1 MAGITYDPHFTEA
14 DAYQLRSFMTVTK
27 RLNLDNATEKKISI
41 QTSGYEFV
49 AITAKTEP
57 EVKVYQVQ
65 LETKLR
71 ERIVVQVSCTK
82 SHLLI

>member
-27 RLNLDNATEKKISI
+27 QLKLDSATTKISI

-65 LETKLR
+65 LETILR
-71 ERIVVQVSCTK
+71 ERIVVQVSRSK